1 VTEQAT
7 DLRSFLQSLRRHKF
21 LVAAFLLLGCIAG
34 GAYGVQKPPMLTST
48 ALVVLPST
56 IRSIGTQTVI
66 ADSDPVLA
74 GALREIGSAMPLQT
88 LQSRVHV
95 TRLTSSNILSVSA
108 QGTTAKQ
115 AEQTANAVANSY
127 IAYVGSASAPTG
139 QVKASVVEPATSATG
154 TALPIHVAVTALLG
168 ALAGALLGA
177 GIALA
182 ISRRDRRLRDRDD
195 ISDAIGVPV
204 LASIQVGHPSDPGG
218 WTRLL
223 ESYKPSAVD
232 TLRLRTALDQLG
244 VASGRRQT
252 TGTSVAVLSLSRDR
266 GALAIG
272 PQIAAFAASLGIPTT
287 LVFGPQQDPDTPAI
301 LRAACAALQK
311 QSRPLG
317 NLWVTV
323 HDQDNTGVLAD
334 VGLTVVVSVVDSQS
348 PNAALTMPT
357 AETVLGVSSGAAT
370 VEQLARVAASAFAN
384 DRYISGIL
392 VADPD
397 PADRTTGRLP
407 QVARSGRRRM
417 PTRAMGRSVETRS

>member
-7 DLRSFLQSLRRHKF
+7 DLRGFIQSLLRHKF
-21 LVAAFLLLGCIAG
+21 LVIAVLLVGCVAG
-34 GAYGVQKPPMLTST
+34 GAYGLEKPPMLTSS
-48 ALVVLPST
+48 ALVVLPNT
-56 IRSIGTQTVI
+56 VRSIGTQAVI
-66 ADSDPVLA
+66 ADSEPVLA

-88 LQSRVHV
+88 LESRVHV
-95 TRLTSSNILSVSA
+95 TRLTLSNILSITA
-108 QGTTAKQ
+108 QGTNARQ

-127 IAYVGSASAPTG
+127 IAYVGSVDAPTG

-154 TALPIHVAVTALLG
+154 TTVPMHVAVTALLG
-168 ALAGALLGA
+168 ALVGFLLGA

-195 ISDAIGVPV
+195 IADAIGVSV
-204 LASIQVGHPSDPGG
+204 LASIQVGHPSDPGS

-223 ESYKPSAVD
+223 EDYKPSAVD
-232 TLRLRTALDQLG
+232 NLRLQNALHQLG
-244 VASGRRQT
+244 VASRGQT
-252 TGTSVAVLSLSRDR
+252 IGTSVAVLSLSRDR

-272 PQIAAFAASLGIPTT
+272 PQMAAFAASLGVPTT
-287 LVFGPQQDPDTPAI
+287 LVFGPQQDPDAAAT

-317 NLWVTV
+317 NLWVSV
-323 HDQDNTGVLAD
+323 HDQDNTGALAD

-348 PNAALTMPT
+348 PNAALTMRT
-357 AETVLGVSSGAAT
+357 AETVLGVSSGAVTA
-370 VEQLARVAASAFAN
+370 EQLARVAASAVADN
-384 DRYISGIL
+384 RYLAGIV

-397 PADRTTGRLP
+397 PADRTTGRVP

-417 PTRAMGRSVETRS
+417 PARVVDRSVETGS

>member
-1 VTEQAT
+1 VVSEQAT

-21 LVAAFLLLGCIAG
+21 LVSAVLLVGCLAG
-34 GAYGVQKPPMLTST
+34 AAYGVEKPPMLTSQ
-48 ALVVLPST
+48 ALVVVPGYV
-56 IRSIGTQTVI
+56 RSMATQAVI

-74 GALREIGSAMPLQT
+74 GALREITPAVPLQE
-88 LQSRVHV
+88 LASRVEV
-95 TRLTSSNILSVSA
+95 RNLTSNILSVTA
-108 QGTTAKQ
+108 KGTTAKQ

-127 IAYVGSASAPTG
+127 IAYVGSANGPTG
-139 QVKASVVEPATSATG
+139 KLQARVLEQAGSATG
-154 TALPIHVAVTALLG
+154 TSLPVHAALTALLG
-168 ALAGALLGA
+168 ALVGALLGA

-195 ISDAIGVPV
+195 IADAIGVPV
-204 LASIQVGHPSDPGG
+204 LASMQVGHPSDPGG

-232 TLRLRTALDQLG
+232 ALRLRTALDQLG
-244 VASGRRQT
+244 VASRQQT

-272 PQIAAFAASLGIPTT
+272 PQLAAFAAGLGIPTT
-287 LVFGPQQDPDTPAI
+287 LVFGPQQDPDAAAT

-311 QSRPLG
+311 QSRPAG

-323 HDQDNTGVLAD
+323 HDHDNTGMLAE
-334 VGLTVVVSVVDSQS
+334 VGLTVVVSVVDGQS
-348 PNAALTMPT
+348 PNAALTLRT
-357 AETVLGVSSGAAT
+357 GETVLGVSSGAAT
-370 VEQLARVAASAFAN
+370 AEQLARVAASAFAN
-384 DRYISGIL
+384 DRYITGIL

>member
-1 VTEQAT
+1 MSEQST
-7 DLRSFLQSLRRHKF
+7 DLRSLFQILRRHRL
-21 LVAAFLLLGCIAG
+21 LVAAALLLGCLAG
-34 GAYGVQKPPMLTST
+34 GAYGVEKPPMLTSS
-48 ALVVLPST
+48 ALVVLPNS
-56 IRSIGTQTVI
+56 IRSIGTQLVI
-66 ADSDPVLA
+66 ADSDPVLT

-95 TRLTSSNILSVSA
+95 TRLPGSSILSVTA
-108 QGTTAKQ
+108 QGTTARQ
-115 AEQTANAVANSY
+115 AERTANAVANSY

-139 QVKASVVEPATSATG
+139 QVQARVVEPAASATG
-154 TALPIHVAVTALLG
+154 TALPIHVAVIALLG
-168 ALAGALLGA
+168 ALAGALVGA

-195 ISDAIGVPV
+195 IADAIGVSV

-223 ESYKPSAVD
+223 EDYRPRAVD
-232 TLRLRTALDQLG
+232 ALRLRNALDQLG
-244 VASGRRQT
+244 LANLTHT

-266 GALAIG
+266 GALALG
-272 PQIAAFAASLGIPTT
+272 PQIAAFAAGLGIPTT
-287 LVFGPQQDPDTPAI
+287 LVFGPQQDRGTAAT

-323 HDQDNTGVLAD
+323 HDQDDTEVLAD

-348 PNAALTMPT
+348 PNAAVTMRT

-370 VEQLARVAASAFAN
+370 AEQLARVAASAFAD
-384 DRYISGIL
+384 DRNIAGIF

-407 QVARSGRRRM
+407 QVPRPRRRRM
-417 PTRAMGRSVETRS
+417 PTRAMGKSLETRS